1 MANYHDES
9 EKFFLK
15 DFISKESAAGLILIA
30 AAALALGIANS
41 SLSSGYLEMLNL
53 RIAFFMGDFS
63 IDKPALLWINDGLM
77 ALFFFLI
84 ALEVKRE
91 VMVGQFRDKQAALF
105 PLVAAIGGMAIPA
118 LFFVALNI
126 SNPDTINGWAIPAAT
141 DIAFALGILALMG
154 SRAPMMLKTL
164 LLAIAIIDDIGA
176 ILIVALFYTENIA
189 VTPLLFGLIP
199 LTGLI
204 IANRMGLASTAPY
217 VILGGLLWVFVLK
230 SGVHATI
237 AAVITGFLVPLYVRG
252 EEPLERIEHALH
264 PWVAFMVLPIF
275 AFANAG
281 LIFGADTLSGI
292 SSSLSLGIIAGLV
305 VGKPIGIFGLAW
317 LADKMGLVNKPDG
330 LSWMQILGLSCLAG
344 VGFTMSLFIGGLAF
358 KDPILVEQLK
368 LGVIIGSTV
377 SALLA
382 VGILAAA
389 AKRKSPASSH
399 NATVITQG

>member
-1 MANYHDES
+1 MAGYNDEA
-9 EKFFLK
+9 EEFFLK
-15 DFISKESAAGLILIA
+15 DFINKESAAGLILIA
-30 AAALALGIANS
+30 AAIMALIIANT
-41 SLSSGYLEMLNL
+41 SLSAGYQDLLNL
-53 RIAFFMGDFS
+53 RIVMILGDFS
-63 IDKPALLWINDGLM
+63 IDKTALLWINDGLM

-105 PLVAAIGGMAIPA
+105 PLVAAIGGMVIPA
-118 LFFVALNI
+118 LLFVGLNLGN
-126 SNPDTINGWAIPAAT
+126 SATINGWAVPAAT

-189 VTPLLFGLIP
+189 LTPLCVALIP
-199 LTGLI
+199 LVGLI
-204 IANRMGLASTAPY
+204 LANRLGVASTAPY
-217 VILGGLLWVFVLK
+217 VILGTILWVCILK

-237 AAVITGFLVPLYVRG
+237 AAVITGFMVPLYVRG

-281 LIFGADTLSGI
+281 LVFGANTLDGI
-292 SSSLSLGIIAGLV
+292 SSNLSLGIIAGLV
-305 VGKPIGIFGLAW
+305 IGKPIGIFGLSW
-317 LADKMGLVNKPDG
+317 LAVRIGLVNKPDG

-358 KDPILVEQLK
+358 SDPLLIEQLK
-368 LGVIIGSTV
+368 LGVIVGSTV

-382 VGILAAA
+382 VVILAYA
-389 AKRKSPASSH
+389 AKQRSTLSANNSI
-399 NATVITQG
+399 ITQG

>member
-1 MANYHDES
+1 MAGYTDEA

-15 DFISKESAAGLILIA
+15 DFINKESAAGLILIA
-30 AAALALGIANS
+30 AAIMALIIANT
-41 SLSSGYLEMLNL
+41 SLSAGYQDLLNL
-53 RIAFFMGDFS
+53 RIAMILGDFS

-105 PLVAAIGGMAIPA
+105 PLVAAIGGMVIPA
-118 LFFVALNI
+118 LLFVGLNLGN
-126 SNPDTINGWAIPAAT
+126 SATINGWAVPAAT

-189 VTPLLFGLIP
+189 LTPLCVALIP
-199 LTGLI
+199 LVGLI
-204 IANRMGLASTAPY
+204 LANRLGVASTAPY
-217 VILGGLLWVFVLK
+217 VILGTILWVCILK

-237 AAVITGFLVPLYVRG
+237 AAVITGFMVPLYVRG

-281 LIFGADTLSGI
+281 LVFGANTLDGI
-292 SSSLSLGIIAGLV
+292 SSNLSLGIIAGLV
-305 VGKPIGIFGLAW
+305 IGKPIGIFGLSW
-317 LADKMGLVNKPDG
+317 LAVRIGLVNKPDG

-358 KDPILVEQLK
+358 SDPLLIEQLK
-368 LGVIIGSTV
+368 LGVIVGSTV

-382 VGILAAA
+382 VVILAYA
-389 AKRKSPASSH
+389 AKQRSVLSASNSI
-399 NATVITQG
+399 ITQG